1 MAVHRMLN
9 TEWAMAMPYMVAG
22 RSRIAG
28 AKMALTMQNTD
39 SSTTTPMTLN
49 IRCTTAARWA
59 FLLVPTEDSMA
70 VTQVPMFWPMMMGMA
85 AA

>member
-1 MAVHRMLN
+1 
-9 TEWAMAMPYMVAG
+9 MAMPYMVAG

-28 AKMALTMQNTD
+28 ANRALTTQYTV

-49 IRCTTAARWA
+49 IRWTTAARRA

-70 VTQVPMFWPMMMGMA
+70 VTQVPMF
-85 AA
+85 